1 MNMNF
6 ILRLTVL
13 LIFTG
18 MITPAVGFGQIPKS
32 FIKKYM
38 DGLPSGKPA
47 SDGTLQKYRM
57 TALYTEMDIFGN
69 FKGKTLVTGDYTRG
83 FKDGLVMWNNVIVST
98 SNNEKEPI
106 PAGEKKD
113 YMEGI
118 KYVPSGD
125 MVKKEAFSDFPAT
138 PDNIFARN
146 VIWDML
152 SFEIF
157 AWQYSD
163 SLKLNRTYLIPDI
176 HGQFD
181 MGGIGQYSHN
191 KILLT
196 WVGISEINGELYA
209 VIDFNAVDNKIELNI
224 DMIKSKGTEQY
235 WGTLMV
241 SMKTKLIS
249 HGKMYSGTI
258 QEIEVKGMKD
268 KFYIKT
274 IRELDISRIQ

>member
-1 MNMNF
+1 MKMNF
-6 ILRLTVL
+6 ILRLTGI

-47 SDGTLQKYRM
+47 SDGTLQKYPDVIPF
-57 TALYTEMDIFGN
+57 TLIWIFSGN

-113 YMEGI
+113 YMKGI
-118 KYVPSGD
+118 RYVPSGD

-163 SLKLNRTYLIPDI
+163 SLKLNRIFNTRYPR
-176 HGQFD
+176 
-181 MGGIGQYSHN
+181 
-191 KILLT
+191 
-196 WVGISEINGELYA
+196 A
-209 VIDFNAVDNKIELNI
+209 V
-224 DMIKSKGTEQY
+224 
-235 WGTLMV
+235 
-241 SMKTKLIS
+241 
-249 HGKMYSGTI
+249 
-258 QEIEVKGMKD
+258 
-268 KFYIKT
+268 
-274 IRELDISRIQ
+274 